1 MYERHEGACDLSGG
15 KNKFNRASTLYN
27 LLTQCHVLVLR
38 KMFSIIKIL
47 SIKNNVNKLLKMRV
61 AHVATDTREATP
73 GVMSMTTIKFRERS
87 SSWQKF

>member
-1 MYERHEGACDLSGG
+1 MHERCEGACDLSRV

-38 KMFSIIKIL
+38 KNIFDHKNT

-87 SSWQKF
+87 SSWKKI